1 MKYLVLLITLLLFSA
16 AALQAQMA
24 VADAGVLTQLMK
36 QFAQDAEKLQQLKNQ
51 LQTAKNLYDTAQS
64 ALKYQGNPA
73 ATLGGIKDSLLGG
86 SLGPA
91 NMGSTFDQL
100 LGNVGNVST
109 ISSQLQNLLG
119 GPAVSVESI
128 KNQLL
133 TGQFP
138 ANKISKYKAVE
149 SLFDQ
154 QRQQLQSASAQS
166 SRLRAE
172 LGSLREQIKTSQ
184 DQATTEKLQ
193 AAINSTAAALAST
206 DATISQL
213 QQQTQ
218 LSIQMVQ
225 NRKLMEEASYQE
237 AYKQVSDQQTKAD
250 DLRMENALHNLKQ
263 TR

>member
-1 MKYLVLLITLLLFSA
+1 MKYIIAIIILINLFSR
-16 AALQAQMA
+16 LMAQMA
-24 VADAGVLTQLMK
+24 VEDASVLAQMAK
-36 QFAQDAEKLQQLKNQ
+36 QFAQDTEKLQQLKNQ
-51 LQTAKNLYDTAQS
+51 LQTAKSLYDTAQS

-73 ATLGGIKDSLLGG
+73 STLGGIKDSLLGG
-86 SLGPA
+86 SLGPSNIGA
-91 NMGSTFDQL
+91 TFNQL
-100 LGNVGNVST
+100 LGSVGNIST

-119 GPAVSVESI
+119 GPSISVESI
-128 KNQLL
+128 KSQLL
-133 TGQFP
+133 TGQSP
-138 ANKISKYKAVE
+138 PNNIAKYKAIE

-166 SRLRAE
+166 SNLRTE
-172 LGSLREQIKTSQ
+172 LGSLREQIKNSQ

-193 AAINSTAAALAST
+193 AAIDSTAAALASS

-237 AYKQVSDQQTKAD
+237 AYKQVSDQQSQESAVKRSQAVS
-250 DLRMENALHNLKQ
+250 NLHQ

>member
-1 MKYLVLLITLLLFSA
+1 MKYIIAVIIFINFFSRLV
-16 AALQAQMA
+16 AQMA
-24 VADAGVLTQLMK
+24 VEDAGVLAQLTK

-86 SLGPA
+86 SLGIS
-91 NMGSTFDQL
+91 NIGSTFDQL
-100 LGNVGNVST
+100 LGSVGNAST

-119 GPAVSVESI
+119 GPSVSVESI
-128 KNQLL
+128 KSQLL
-133 TGQFP
+133 TGQSP
-138 ANKISKYKAVE
+138 VNNIAKYKAIE

-154 QRQQLQSASAQS
+154 QRQQLQSTSAQS
-166 SRLRAE
+166 ARLRTE
-172 LGSLREQIKTSQ
+172 LGSLREQIKNSQ

-193 AAINSTAAALAST
+193 AAIDSTSAALASS

-237 AYKQVSDQQTKAD
+237 AYKQVSDQQSQESAA
-250 DLRMENALHNLKQ
+250 RRNQAVNNLNQ